1 MPERKVHPMSLKVT
15 NAARKEH
22 LTKTWRVMGLKTD
35 DSEFL
40 IVMGSSREE
49 CERLFQSALSEYSH
63 AELKEIDSAWI
74 EEWIHDELFDRSAW
88 MPRTE
93 FSLRRLR
100 LRAAAIQQ
108 HAMRRSA

>member
-1 MPERKVHPMSLKVT
+1 MNLKLTNTGRKMDL
-15 NAARKEH
+15 A
-22 LTKTWRVMGLKTD
+22 KTWRVMGLKTD
-35 DSEFL
+35 NSEFL

-63 AELKEIDSAWI
+63 VELKEVDSAWI
-74 EEWIHDELFDRSAW
+74 EEWIHDDLFDRSAW

-93 FSLRRLR
+93 LSLRRLR